1 LTAPTPPEPPL
12 AEPPLAPWHRLP
24 RRTLRIALSVLPVVA
39 LANVA
44 VLAWSLNGV
53 DIAGRLAA
61 PGLLLLAAAVALV
74 PMIANSLRFAL
85 WGRFLGLGLG
95 LRGGFKVVTG
105 TMIANS
111 ITPSAAGGVPI
122 KVLFLIGEGVPPRSA
137 ATLISLQTAEDMA
150 VMSAMVAACLTLSGF
165 QLVDFV
171 AQQPGL
177 LARIEADLVLA
188 GWIVLG
194 VVAALA
200 GLSAALAAGWLGA
213 RLRGRAAR
221 LLARVHSFAGHVVRD
236 WLGVL
241 RRGKG
246 VALVSLMLS
255 IAQWLARFSMAGI
268 VLAAFGQEWHPAL
281 YWLLQYLVQSVS
293 SVVPTP
299 GGAGGAEAA
308 FLLLYAPF
316 VASGVLVAAM
326 SAWRLIFFYLP
337 LASAALVFFLL
348 HRAARKRRAAADRN
362 ADPDPDHQPE
372 PAHRT
377 DQRAD
382 RRHRQRALG

>member
-1 LTAPTPPEPPL
+1 M
-12 AEPPLAPWHRLP
+12 
-24 RRTLRIALSVLPVVA
+24 
-39 LANVA
+39 N
-44 VLAWSLNGV
+44 
-53 DIAGRLAA
+53 
-61 PGLLLLAAAVALV
+61 V
-74 PMIANSLRFAL
+74 PMIVAYQAAVPADARGNGMAILNTAGYFCITLLSLS
-85 WGRFLGLGLG
+85 
-95 LRGGFKVVTG
+95 
-105 TMIANS
+105 M
-111 ITPSAAGGVPI
+111 
-122 KVLFLIGEGVPPRSA
+122 
-137 ATLISLQTAEDMA
+137 
-150 VMSAMVAACLTLSGF
+150 
-165 QLVDFV
+165 
-171 AQQPGL
+171 
-177 LARIEADLVLA
+177 
-188 GWIVLG
+188 
-194 VVAALA
+194 A

-268 VLAAFGQEWHPAL
+268 VLAAFGQAWHPAL

-348 HRAARKRRAAADRN
+348 HRAARQRRAAADRN
-362 ADPDPDHQPE
+362 ADPDPDPNPLPGQPH
-372 PAHRT
+372 PAE
-377 DQRAD
+377 
-382 RRHRQRALG
+382 